1 MRSVSLAALVLAL
14 ASPAHGHWASSRR
27 GQNRR
32 LTGVS
37 VAETVPG
44 ISAAQCQ
51 LVCLQRGDC
60 RSFNHH
66 RVDAVCEIFTVTVCD
81 HHSYYITS
89 TDGWIWYDVVSD
101 PSQESKSQLWTD
113 SICTDG
119 GRCRD
124 DICLRRLDEPCR
136 EHNQC
141 RYHVTGGTQCSS
153 SQCVCDSASW
163 KYNTTLCEKTNIE
176 LTTDGEHWVFK
187 ELVNGICSMEFDAQA
202 TDDLRFVL
210 TESNTH
216 YSNRYH
222 FRIGYNG
229 NSATYAERI
238 QEGVRSDTFA
248 SYSGD
253 LLDGN
258 NYRRYGL
265 HWCSGQIRFYRPGID
280 TYISWDD
287 PERFSPGYIGI
298 STALQGR
305 WRFTKD
311 MVDLWMGD
319 WSDDRV
325 YTIPRYSTLFRRA
338 TEQTFSVTFDCR
350 ASNDCNWLASDTVI
364 WDHSHMY
371 SIVIG
376 GWGNQYSRVQRH
388 TPGVGWATLASKKMS
403 GIVSRSELRKF
414 RIRFEPGRIRV
425 YRASRPNAFLDATD
439 PSPITINFH
448 GPRSCC
454 DSAGMDVRLVRY
466 DRSWSYEAGYRWAE
480 DLQ

>member
-1 MRSVSLAALVLAL
+1 
-14 ASPAHGHWASSRR
+14 
-27 GQNRR
+27 
-32 LTGVS
+32 
-37 VAETVPG
+37 
-44 ISAAQCQ
+44 
-51 LVCLQRGDC
+51 
-60 RSFNHH
+60 
-66 RVDAVCEIFTVTVCD
+66 
-81 HHSYYITS
+81 
-89 TDGWIWYDVVSD
+89 
-101 PSQESKSQLWTD
+101 
-113 SICTDG
+113 
-119 GRCRD
+119 
-124 DICLRRLDEPCR
+124 
-136 EHNQC
+136 
-141 RYHVTGGTQCSS
+141 
-153 SQCVCDSASW
+153 
-163 KYNTTLCEKTNIE
+163 
-176 LTTDGEHWVFK
+176 
-187 ELVNGICSMEFDAQA
+187 
-202 TDDLRFVL
+202 
-210 TESNTH
+210 
-216 YSNRYH
+216 
-222 FRIGYNG
+222 
-229 NSATYAERI
+229 
-238 QEGVRSDTFA
+238 
-248 SYSGD
+248 
-253 LLDGN
+253 
-258 NYRRYGL
+258 
-265 HWCSGQIRFYRPGID
+265 
-280 TYISWDD
+280 
-287 PERFSPGYIGI
+287 
-298 STALQGR
+298 
-305 WRFTKD
+305 

-425 YRASRPNAFLDATD
+425 YRANRPNAFLDATD